1 MKYDYIVI
9 GGGIIGMT
17 TAREIAIR
25 GASVAVLDRQLF
37 GNEASRAAGGILSPM
52 RPWIENRDSI
62 VLSEQAKKI
71 YPDFI
76 SELNN
81 ETGVD
86 AELINSGLIIIDK
99 DHSQETRNWAYKN
112 KIHVIEK
119 INVNQ
124 IKINIPEHSIL
135 LPEVFQVRPP
145 LLLEALYKSLKKLS
159 VKLFENSQISHIGLN
174 DNKFEYIN
182 LSNDEKLFADNLIFT
197 TGAWSRLL
205 LNNIN
210 KDIDIKPIRGQMI
223 CIRSNNPVIDKI
235 ILDGAYYLIPR
246 LDGNMLIGST
256 MEDAGF
262 DKTITEITKNRLLDW
277 GYSIIPELVD
287 AEFIAHW
294 AGLRPATTDGKP
306 IIGAVSNFKNIYV
319 NTGHFRKGILQ
330 APSSAKLLTDY
341 LFNTPSFMDINSFSL
356 QRSNDTKKLA

>member
-1 MKYDYIVI
+1 MIYDYIVI
-9 GGGIIGMT
+9 GGGVIGMT

-37 GNEASRAAGGILSPM
+37 GNEASRVAGGILSPM

-62 VLSEQAKKI
+62 VLSEQAKTL

-76 SELNN
+76 SGLNN

-99 DHSQETRNWAYKN
+99 DHSQETKNWAYKN

-159 VKLFENSQISHIGLN
+159 VNLFENSEISHIGLN

-182 LSNDEKLFADNLIFT
+182 LSNDEKLFADNLILT

-205 LNNIN
+205 LNNMN
-210 KDIDIKPIRGQMI
+210 KDIDVKPIRGQMI

-235 ILDGAYYLIPR
+235 K
-246 LDGNMLIGST
+246 
-256 MEDAGF
+256 E
-262 DKTITEITKNRLLDW
+262 EI
-277 GYSIIPELVD
+277 
-287 AEFIAHW
+287 
-294 AGLRPATTDGKP
+294 
-306 IIGAVSNFKNIYV
+306 
-319 NTGHFRKGILQ
+319 
-330 APSSAKLLTDY
+330 KLM
-341 LFNTPSFMDINSFSL
+341 LFNNRNIIKEKS
-356 QRSNDTKKLA
+356 